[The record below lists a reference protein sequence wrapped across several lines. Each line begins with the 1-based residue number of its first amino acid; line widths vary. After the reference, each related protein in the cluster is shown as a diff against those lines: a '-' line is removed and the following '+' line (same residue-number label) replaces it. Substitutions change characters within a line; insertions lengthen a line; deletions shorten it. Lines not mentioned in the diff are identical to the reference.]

1 MPGVRQHFKAASNNF
16 GPVRRRAWIIA
27 ALSAGI
33 FASASGPALADDV
46 EVDSFDGTDITTHF
60 HPANGLAPGK
70 TAPTILVGHGW
81 GGVREDGGGAPAAF
95 LAEGYNVLTWDARGF
110 GQSGGTVMIDHPRF
124 EARDVSSLV
133 DFVAEQPQARLDG
146 PGDPRIGMTGGSY
159 GGGIQFISAARDE
172 RIDAIAPTIAWHN
185 LLESLYPR
193 QSIKAGW
200 DLALIGVGIPTSV
213 ALGIFNPSGIE
224 TGHQSKHF
232 YDSVVLG
239 LATGL
244 VPEEE
249 LPWFQAHGPDFL
261 LKKVDV
267 PTLIAQG
274 TVDTLF
280 NLDQGHRNYVALHKQ
295 GIPLKMM
302 WFCGG
307 HGICNVDGDGSG
319 TLPDSA
325 RVQKR
330 RLQWFDRYLKRE
342 RGQRT
347 GPAFE
352 WIDQNGTWHTSG
364 AYPLK
369 KTGSLTGAGA
379 GTVPLI
385 PGINPTSGIL
395 VAADPDPLAT
405 IKVPIAAEGG
415 EDVVGAPKL
424 EFTYSALGVS
434 PRADGLTHVFGQIVD
449 KDRNVVSG
457 NQSTPIPI
465 ELDNQSHDV
474 STSLARIASEATP
487 AGYELQI
494 IGQSNLF
501 DAQRATGVVTISG
514 LEVRLPTTKPRK

>member
-1 MPGVRQHFKAASNNF
+1 
-16 GPVRRRAWIIA
+16 
-27 ALSAGI
+27 
-33 FASASGPALADDV
+33 DV

-81 GGVREDGGGAPAAF
+81 GGVREDGGGSPAAF

-193 QSIKAGW
+193 HSIKAGW

-213 ALGIFNPSGIE
+213 ALGIFNPNGIE

-232 YDSVVLG
+232 YNSAVSG

-280 NLDQGHRNYVALHKQ
+280 NLDQGHRNYVALHRQ

-474 STSLARIASEATP
+474 STSLTRIASEASP